1 MECSHEIEVTI
12 AEGLRDGGKGN
23 VLTIN
28 YMLNSHI
35 PSEASA

>member
-23 VLTIN
+23 VLTVN
-28 YMLNSHI
+28 YMLDSHI